1 MIIALVGESGSGKT
15 TLANYITSK
24 ECENANLKKV
34 VAYTTRPKRDLE
46 VDGVDYYF
54 INDYQ
59 FKRMI
64 VDDFVEFN
72 CYRGWKYGTKINFD
86 DGDDKVV
93 ILTPAG
99 VRNLKVYLKN
109 HPEIKEKVLVVYL
122 CVDRRSRLIKIL
134 ERGDDIDESYRRNLT
149 EVGQFDSFDKECDY
163 ILFNENYRKT
173 IKSMASDLF
182 KIIRINK
189 IDNLTIKCWR
199 LNE

>member
-1 MIIALVGESGSGKT
+1 MIVALVGESGSGKT
-15 TLANYITSK
+15 TLANYVSSK

-34 VAYTTRPKRDLE
+34 VTYTTRPKRDLE

-54 INDYQ
+54 INDNQ
-59 FKRMI
+59 FKQLI

-122 CVDRRSRLIKIL
+122 CVDRSSRLIKIL
-134 ERGDDIDESYRRNLT
+134 ERGDDIDEGYRRNLT

-173 IKSMASDLF
+173 IKSMASDLL

-189 IDNLTIKCWR
+189 VKDR
-199 LNE
+199 

>member
-15 TLANYITSK
+15 TLANYVSSK

-86 DGDDKVV
+86 DGDDKIV

-122 CVDRRSRLIKIL
+122 CVDRSSRLIKIL
-134 ERGDDIDESYRRNLT
+134 ERGDDIDEGYRRNLT

-173 IKSMASDLF
+173 IKSMASDLL

-189 IDNLTIKCWR
+189 VKDR
-199 LNE
+199 

>member
-54 INDYQ
+54 INDNQ

-64 VDDFVEFN
+64 AVNDFVEFN
-72 CYRGWKYGTKINFD
+72 CYRGWEYGTKINFD
-86 DGDDKVV
+86 DGNDKVV

-99 VRNLKVYLKN
+99 VRNLKTYLKN
-109 HPEIKEKVLVVYL
+109 HPKIKEKVLVVYL

-134 ERGDDIDESYRRNLT
+134 ERGDDIDEAYRRNLSD
-149 EVGQFDSFDKECDY
+149 VGQFDSFEKECDC

-173 IKSMASDLF
+173 IKSMASDLL
-182 KIIRINK
+182 KTIRINK
-189 IDNLTIKCWR
+189 VKDR
-199 LNE
+199 

>member
-1 MIIALVGESGSGKT
+1 MIVALVGESGSGKT
-15 TLANYITSK
+15 TLANYVLSK

-34 VAYTTRPKRDLE
+34 VTYTTRPKRDLE

-54 INDYQ
+54 INDNQ
-59 FKRMI
+59 FKQMI

-122 CVDRRSRLIKIL
+122 CVDRSSRLIKIL
-134 ERGDDIDESYRRNLT
+134 ERGDDIDEGYRRNLT

-173 IKSMASDLF
+173 IKSMASDLL

-189 IDNLTIKCWR
+189 VKDR
-199 LNE
+199 

>member
-15 TLANYITSK
+15 TLANYVSSK

-34 VAYTTRPKRDLE
+34 VTYTTRPKRALE

-72 CYRGWKYGTKINFD
+72 CYRGWEYGTKINFD

-122 CVDRRSRLIKIL
+122 CVDRSSRLIKIL
-134 ERGDDIDESYRRNLT
+134 ERGDDIDEGYRRNLT

-173 IKSMASDLF
+173 IKSMASDLL

-189 IDNLTIKCWR
+189 VKDR
-199 LNE
+199 

>member
-15 TLANYITSK
+15 TLANYVSSK

-122 CVDRRSRLIKIL
+122 CVDRSSRLIKIL
-134 ERGDDIDESYRRNLT
+134 ERGDDIDEGYRRNLT

-173 IKSMASDLF
+173 IKSMASDLL

-189 IDNLTIKCWR
+189 VKDR
-199 LNE
+199 

>member
-34 VAYTTRPKRDLE
+34 VTYTTRPKRALE

-72 CYRGWKYGTKINFD
+72 CYRGWEYGTKINFD

-122 CVDRRSRLIKIL
+122 CVDRSSRLIKIL
-134 ERGDDIDESYRRNLT
+134 ERGDDIDEGYRRNLT

-173 IKSMASDLF
+173 IKSMASDLL

-189 IDNLTIKCWR
+189 VKDR
-199 LNE
+199 

>member
-15 TLANYITSK
+15 TLVNYVSSK

-54 INDYQ
+54 INDNQ

-64 VDDFVEFN
+64 VNDFVEFN
-72 CYRGWKYGTKINFD
+72 CYRGWEYGTKINFD

-99 VRNLKVYLKN
+99 VRNLKTYLKN

-122 CVDRRSRLIKIL
+122 CADRRSRLIKIL
-134 ERGDDIDESYRRNLT
+134 ERGDDIDEGYRRNLT

-173 IKSMASDLF
+173 VTSIASDLL

-189 IDNLTIKCWR
+189 VKDR
-199 LNE
+199 

>member
-1 MIIALVGESGSGKT
+1 MIIALVGESASGKT
-15 TLANYITSK
+15 TLASYVSSK

-54 INDYQ
+54 IKDYQ

-64 VDDFVEFN
+64 AVNDFVEFN
-72 CYRGWKYGTKINFD
+72 CYRGWEYGTQINFD
-86 DGDDKVV
+86 DTDDKIV

-99 VRNLKVYLKN
+99 VRNLKTYLKN

-122 CVDRRSRLIKIL
+122 CVDRRSRLMKSL
-134 ERGDDIDESYRRNLT
+134 ERGDDIDEAYRRNLSD
-149 EVGQFDSFDKECDY
+149 VGQFDSFDKECDY
-163 ILFNENYRKT
+163 ILFNKNYRKPVT
-173 IKSMASDLF
+173 NIASDLL

-189 IDNLTIKCWR
+189 VKDR
-199 LNE
+199 

>member
-122 CVDRRSRLIKIL
+122 CVDRSSRLIKIL
-134 ERGDDIDESYRRNLT
+134 ERGDDIDEGYRRNLT

-173 IKSMASDLF
+173 IKSMASDLL

-189 IDNLTIKCWR
+189 VKDR
-199 LNE
+199 

>member
-15 TLANYITSK
+15 TLANFVSSK

-54 INDYQ
+54 INDNQ

-134 ERGDDIDESYRRNLT
+134 ERGDDVDESYRRNLT

-173 IKSMASDLF
+173 IKSMASDLL

-189 IDNLTIKCWR
+189 VKDR
-199 LNE
+199 

>member
-122 CVDRRSRLIKIL
+122 CVDRSSRLIKIL
-134 ERGDDIDESYRRNLT
+134 ERGDDIDEGYRRNLT

-173 IKSMASDLF
+173 IKSMTSDLL

-189 IDNLTIKCWR
+189 AKDR
-199 LNE
+199 

>member
-15 TLANYITSK
+15 TLANYVSSK

-34 VAYTTRPKRDLE
+34 VTYTTRPKRDLE

-122 CVDRRSRLIKIL
+122 CVDRSSRLIKIL
-134 ERGDDIDESYRRNLT
+134 ERGDDIDEGYRRNLT

-173 IKSMASDLF
+173 IKSMASDLL

-189 IDNLTIKCWR
+189 VKDR
-199 LNE
+199 